1 MTRWGMVIDLKRCI
15 GCYSCVITCKQD
27 HFLPP
32 GTFWN
37 RLLTGETGEYPQV
50 IRQVYPVLCNHC
62 KDAPCVKV
70 CPSGASRKRAD
81 GIVVTV
87 SDQCVGCT
95 YCVIAC
101 PYQQRTFLENS
112 TQEYF
117 PGQGLT
123 ELEEIGRKLYPLEE
137 GTTIKCNFCAEKID
151 AGLSKGLIPGVDRGA
166 TPGCANNCPAK
177 ARQFGDLDDPV
188 SNVSKLIRRRK
199 GFQLHPEFGTNPSVY
214 YIS

>member
-1 MTRWGMVIDLKRCI
+1 MVIDLKRCI

-37 RLLTGETGEYPQV
+37 RLLTAKTGEYPQV
-50 IRQVYPVLCNHC
+50 TRQVYPVLCNHC
-62 KDAPCVKV
+62 QDAPCVKV
-70 CPSGASRKRAD
+70 CPSGASRQRED
-81 GIVVTV
+81 GIGVTV

-112 TQEYF
+112 TKEYF

-123 ELEEIGRKLYPLEE
+123 ELEEIGRKLYPHEE
-137 GTTIKCNFCAEKID
+137 GTTVKCNFCAERID
-151 AGLSKGLIPGVDRGA
+151 EGLIQGLSPGVDRGA
-166 TPGCANNCPAK
+166 TPGCANNCPVK
-177 ARQFGDLDDPV
+177 ARHFGDLNDPV
-188 SNVSKLIRRRK
+188 SNVSILIRRRK